1 MRDRT
6 ERDERSNERADQDQ
20 PKRPW
25 ETPRIEEL
33 PPLTELALGSMGAK
47 GTSTSWSF
55 D

>member
-1 MRDRT
+1 MKNGK
-6 ERDERSNERADQDQ
+6 ERQERSAIRLQEEQE
-20 PKRPW
+20 KRQW
-25 ETPRIEEL
+25 VTPLIEEL